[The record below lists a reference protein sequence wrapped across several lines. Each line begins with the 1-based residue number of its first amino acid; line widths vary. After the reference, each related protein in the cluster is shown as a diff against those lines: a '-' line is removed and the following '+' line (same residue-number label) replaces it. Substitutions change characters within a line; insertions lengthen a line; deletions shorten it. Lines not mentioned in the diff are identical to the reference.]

1 MIGVGI
7 RQCRVPTGSG
17 VGTLFTEKSLSILRS
32 KSVPVAV
39 TMNHWFLAA
48 IASVLRR
55 FTQPSGSAPFPPHRR
70 LPLGL
75 VIVAIALSL
84 CLTACDIPRVNAED
98 RLFSNI
104 KLDFLGSYTLPAQT
118 VDGTPVGGLS
128 GLAYDRGQDRFYAVS
143 DDRSDRAP
151 ARYYTLKLQLDSEP
165 IKIRDVTV
173 EAVTTLKTA
182 DGQPFAKGTID
193 PEAITLT
200 PEKTAFIASEGDRG
214 KDIAPFLC
222 EFSLSTGQQRQCL
235 PLPKRYLP
243 NPKTEA
249 DSTTLPQGIQNNL
262 AFESLTISAGAQ
274 GEPFRLFTAT
284 ESALLQDFDPN
295 VAEQGASNRF
305 LHYLVSETDPPLLVA
320 EHLYPLDFIP
330 FAVINGLTDLQPL
343 DQAGHFL
350 SLERAFGP
358 QGFTVRLFQFTTAT
372 ATDTATMASFKG
384 NLGGLRPIRKR
395 LLLDLA
401 TLGIRLDNL
410 EAMAFGP
417 RLADG
422 SQSLLI
428 MSDDNFSKTQVTQFL
443 LFRLT

>member
-1 MIGVGI
+1 MPPN
-7 RQCRVPTGSG
+7 RRVP
-17 VGTLFTEKSLSILRS
+17 V
-32 KSVPVAV
+32 
-39 TMNHWFLAA
+39 
-48 IASVLRR
+48 
-55 FTQPSGSAPFPPHRR
+55 
-70 LPLGL
+70 GL
-75 VIVAIALSL
+75 VVVAIALSL
-84 CLTACDIPRVNAED
+84 GLTACTIPRVNAED
-98 RLFSNI
+98 RLFDAV
-104 KLDFLGSYTLPAQT
+104 KLDFLGSYDLPAQT

-128 GLAYDRGQDRFYAVS
+128 GLAYDRSQDRFYAVS

-151 ARYYTLKLQLDSEP
+151 AHYYTLKLQLDSEP
-165 IKIRDVTV
+165 IKIRQVTV

-182 DGQPFAKGTID
+182 DGEPFAKGSID
-193 PEAITLT
+193 PEAIALT

-214 KDIAPFLC
+214 QGVAPFLC
-222 EFSLSTGQQRQCL
+222 EFRLSTGQQQQCL

-243 NPKTEA
+243 NPKAEA
-249 DSTTLPQGIQNNL
+249 EGKPPQGIQNNL
-262 AFESLTISAGAQ
+262 AFESLAISAGAQ

-295 VAEQGASNRF
+295 VAEQGASSRF

-343 DQAGHFL
+343 DQAGRFL

-372 ATDTATMASFKG
+372 ATDTSTVASFNG
-384 NLGGLRPIRKR
+384 NLAGIRPIRKR
-395 LLLDLA
+395 LLLDLT

-417 RLADG
+417 RLPDG

-443 LFRLT
+443 LLRVS